1 MKKDQW
7 PRSNERVH
15 LCVEA
20 AQFAL
25 ELGEPAIHSF
35 VRCRDA
41 FGYHKRKLMLFV
53 EAHSAFGLALH
64 QATRIVR
71 RS

>member
-1 MKKDQW
+1 NVSIFASRQRNSPW
-7 PRSNERVH
+7 SSANPR
-15 LCVEA
+15 
-20 AQFAL
+20 
-25 ELGEPAIHSF
+25 IHSF